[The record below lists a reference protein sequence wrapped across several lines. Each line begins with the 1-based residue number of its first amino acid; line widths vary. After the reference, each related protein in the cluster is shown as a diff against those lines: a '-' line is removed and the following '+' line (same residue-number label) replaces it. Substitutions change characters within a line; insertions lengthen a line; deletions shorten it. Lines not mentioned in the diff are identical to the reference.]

1 LKGYIVVSKALLVV
15 KSKAALAVLGV
26 VLAGAGGTAVAVAAT
41 GGHVPVLSA
50 LVGSSSAHSATKSA
64 DTGSDASSHAHTV
77 SLEGV
82 LESFASSAHTISVL
96 GNGDTSPTTIDVNGG
111 TEVNGEHASTL
122 ADLTKA
128 TGHKVQVQA
137 TKQSDGKLLAWK
149 ITVEGATG
157 SQGQGQGQEQQTELH
172 GTVTSVVAP
181 SFVLKLS
188 DGSSKT
194 VTVSKATMFA
204 GRAHRLSDLKVGD
217 SVSVHGTSQSDGTVA
232 AASVE
237 DH

>member
-1 LKGYIVVSKALLVV
+1 MVSKALLVV

-26 VLAGAGGTAVAVAAT
+26 VLVGGGGTAVAMAAT

-50 LVGSSSAHSATKSA
+50 LVGSSSAHSAAKSA

-82 LESFASSAHTISVL
+82 LESYASGAHTISVL
-96 GNGDTSPTTIDVNGG
+96 GNGDASATTIDVNAS
-111 TEVNGEHASTL
+111 TKVNGEHASAL

-128 TGHKVQVQA
+128 IGQKVQVQA
-137 TKQSDGKLLAWK
+137 TRQSNGTLVAWK

-157 SQGQGQGQEQQTELH
+157 NNGHGQQTELH
-172 GTVTSVVAP
+172 GTVSSVGAT
-181 SFVLKLS
+181 SFVLKLP

-194 VTVSKATMFA
+194 VTTSKSTMFA

-217 SVSVHGTSQSDGTVA
+217 SVSVHGSAQSDGTVA
-232 AASVE
+232 ATSVE